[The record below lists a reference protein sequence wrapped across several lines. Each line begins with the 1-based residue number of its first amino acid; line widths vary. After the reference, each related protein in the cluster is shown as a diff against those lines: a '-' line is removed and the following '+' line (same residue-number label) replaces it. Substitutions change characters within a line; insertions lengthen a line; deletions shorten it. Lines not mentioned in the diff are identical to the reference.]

1 MLLGYVQTKL
11 FPSGEKEL
19 EFEFPYKKYVE
30 VSWTSDEAYLVC
42 YGCEKQKYHLYV
54 HSAKS
59 GKLVHKFHVKYDG
72 FKVKG
77 FFFWLREELKESQS
91 PLKMLLFF
99 ILLAQN
105 HFLKLSLIEQT
116 EPRINFVL
124 LLSSPGPNPGPNRPP
139 SRIKVK

>member
-1 MLLGYVQTKL
+1 MPISVCPFVRPVQFMLKLYRESKVKAHSSSFPSIIALFLTFLKDTSAADYKTVNVLIISLLSGYVQTKL

-19 EFEFPYKKYVE
+19 EFEYPYKKYVE

-72 FKVKG
+72 FKVRIH
-77 FFFWLREELKESQS
+77 FWL
-91 PLKMLLFF
+91 
-99 ILLAQN
+99 
-105 HFLKLSLIEQT
+105 H
-116 EPRINFVL
+116 
-124 LLSSPGPNPGPNRPP
+124 
-139 SRIKVK
+139 

>member
-72 FKVKG
+72 FKVRIY
-77 FFFWLREELKESQS
+77 FFGSVRSSRSHNLCLSSIKCS
-91 PLKMLLFF
+91 FF
-99 ILLAQN
+99 IL
-105 HFLKLSLIEQT
+105 
-116 EPRINFVL
+116 
-124 LLSSPGPNPGPNRPP
+124 
-139 SRIKVK
+139 

>member
-1 MLLGYVQTKL
+1 MLLGYVQTKF

-72 FKVKG
+72 FKVRN
-77 FFFWLREELKESQS
+77 FWLHQELKKSQS
-91 PLKMLLFF
+91 LSVQLF
-99 ILLAQN
+99 ILSQAHN
-105 HFLKLSLIEQT
+105 KLHQT
-116 EPRINFVL
+116 D
-124 LLSSPGPNPGPNRPP
+124 GT
-139 SRIKVK
+139 

>member
-1 MLLGYVQTKL
+1 MTAYLIFLRGLVQTKL

-19 EFEFPYKKYVE
+19 EFEYPYKKYVE

-72 FKVKG
+72 FKV
-77 FFFWLREELKESQS
+77 E
-91 PLKMLLFF
+91 
-99 ILLAQN
+99 IC
-105 HFLKLSLIEQT
+105 
-116 EPRINFVL
+116 
-124 LLSSPGPNPGPNRPP
+124 
-139 SRIKVK
+139 

>member
-1 MLLGYVQTKL
+1 MTNSGVTVTAYLIFLLGFVQTKL

-19 EFEFPYKKYVE
+19 EFEYPYKKYVE

-72 FKVKG
+72 FKVEIYQLSAHFIFTYLG
-77 FFFWLREELKESQS
+77 NTVHGGSAREAGTCGSD
-91 PLKMLLFF
+91 
-99 ILLAQN
+99 
-105 HFLKLSLIEQT
+105 
-116 EPRINFVL
+116 R
-124 LLSSPGPNPGPNRPP
+124 R
-139 SRIKVK
+139 

>member
-1 MLLGYVQTKL
+1 MTAYLNILLGFVQTKL

-19 EFEFPYKKYVE
+19 EFEYPYKKYVE

-72 FKVKG
+72 FKVEIYQLSAHFTLHLQYIFRKYSPWW
-77 FFFWLREELKESQS
+77 FCPRSQDLWL
-91 PLKMLLFF
+91 
-99 ILLAQN
+99 
-105 HFLKLSLIEQT
+105 
-116 EPRINFVL
+116 
-124 LLSSPGPNPGPNRPP
+124 
-139 SRIKVK
+139 